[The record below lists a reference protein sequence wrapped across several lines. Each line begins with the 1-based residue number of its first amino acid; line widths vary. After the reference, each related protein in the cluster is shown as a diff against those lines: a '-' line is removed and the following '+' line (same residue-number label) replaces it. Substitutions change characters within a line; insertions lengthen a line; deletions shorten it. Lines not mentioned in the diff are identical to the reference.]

1 MISYYFPPM
10 GSGNVLRAA
19 KFAKYFPKYGWE
31 PHVITANPKRYYFRD
46 QQLLDELIA
55 GGTKIYRTHP
65 SRTKSHLTGSKLPH
79 LPNEASRKLFRNLKA
94 LYNFPDNNKSWIS
107 KAYKL
112 AAEVIE
118 TKKIEII
125 YATAPPFSSFVVA
138 SQLKEKYKI
147 PLIVDYRDS
156 WLNASTNFYPT
167 PYHRFR
173 NRKLEQE
180 VLRVADEVITVNR
193 RIKEQIIEEY
203 HYIKHDD
210 INIISFGYDKDDYKE
225 EPISI
230 NGPRKN
236 KMRFTYTGTFFGLMS
251 PKYFFEALAIVFK
264 KRPELRNEIEACF
277 LGILSRENLKLIK
290 KNNLSDVIYNPGF
303 VNHAEAIRYMR
314 ASDVLWFTIGKGEGD
329 QMLSPVKISE
339 YIGARK
345 PILAC
350 VSDGAAKM
358 MLRGYDAFKV
368 CEPDEPASIADMII
382 EYYEQFKSRSIP
394 TANEIIAEKFDIDK
408 LTYQLVRYFE
418 FLIDINPDF
427 ELRDKNTLKHS
438 IGANFN

>member
-1 MISYYFPPM
+1 M

-31 PHVITANPKRYYFRD
+31 PHVVTANPRRYYFRD
-46 QQLLDELIA
+46 QQLLDELLA
-55 GGTKIYRTHP
+55 SGAKVYRTNP
-65 SRTKSHLTGSKLPH
+65 SRSKSHLAGSKLPH
-79 LPNEASRKLFRNLKA
+79 LPNEGSRKFFRNMKA
-94 LYNFPDNNKSWIS
+94 VYNFPDNNKSWIS

-112 AAEVIE
+112 AAEIIE

-138 SQLKEKYKI
+138 ADLKKKYKI

-193 RIKEQIIEEY
+193 RIKEQVIEEY

-210 INIISFGYDKDDYKE
+210 INIINFGHDKDDYKGE
-225 EPISI
+225 AAIFD
-230 NGPRKN
+230 GPRKN
-236 KMRFTYTGTFFGLMS
+236 KIRFTYSGTFFGLMS
-251 PKYFFEALAIVFK
+251 PAYFFEALSIVFRR
-264 KRPELRNEIEACF
+264 RPELRNEIEACF
-277 LGILSRENLKLIK
+277 LGILSRENLKLVK
-290 KNNLSDVIYNPGF
+290 KYNLSDVIYNPGF
-303 VNHAEAIRYMR
+303 VDHSESIRCMR
-314 ASDVLWFTIGKGEGD
+314 SSDVLWFTIGKGDGD
-329 QMLSPVKISE
+329 QMISPVKLSE

-350 VSDGAAKM
+350 VGDGAAK
-358 MLRGYDAFKV
+358 LLLKGYDAFKV
-368 CEPDEPASIADMII
+368 CEPDQPESIADMVI
-382 EYYEQFKSRSIP
+382 EYYEQIKNRSIP
-394 TANEIIAEKFDIDK
+394 AANEIIAEKFDIDK
-408 LTYQLVRYFE
+408 LTHQLVRYFE

-427 ELRDKNTLKHS
+427 ELRDNNALRHS
-438 IGANFN
+438 IGAN